1 MVDHKVT
8 IGGYTVVCSGVLVI
22 PVGTPDIS
30 IEFGSLRF
38 NFEFESDDQGPGLYI
53 KGQGKTLSVSVKN
66 YTFENSVGGRGK
78 ANEFMKVGLY
88 KGMNLYL
95 SFLIS
100 TRRNKSRVFT
110 YTFASLPESESLT
123 EGDTDDQ

>member
-22 PVGTPDIS
+22 PVGTPDVS
-30 IEFGSLRF
+30 IEFGGLRF
-38 NFEFESDDQGPGLYI
+38 AFEFKSDDQGPGLYI
-53 KGQGKTLSVSVKN
+53 KGQDKTLSVSVKN

-78 ANEFMKVGLY
+78 TNEFMRVGLY
-88 KGMNLYL
+88 RGLTLYL

-100 TRRNKSRVFT
+100 TRKNKSRVLT
-110 YTFASLPESESLT
+110 YTFASLPKSESMT
-123 EGDTDDQ
+123 DGDTDD